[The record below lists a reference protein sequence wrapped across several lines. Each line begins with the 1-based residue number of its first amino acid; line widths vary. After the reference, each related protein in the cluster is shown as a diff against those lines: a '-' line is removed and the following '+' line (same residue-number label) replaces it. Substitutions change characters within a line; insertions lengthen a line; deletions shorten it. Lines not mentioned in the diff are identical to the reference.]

1 MSSNSNVQSVQNAV
15 QNIVD
20 SIQNMTPKEFETD
33 FLKTVYGVYLTDG
46 GSIVEHDSID
56 VYGHRLV
63 AIFTPMGHRCGYVGV
78 SENSPLR
85 MVEYDDLNVDV
96 HGGLT
101 FSGNLNTDESQWFFG
116 FDCAHVFDAP
126 DIEKMKEY
134 IEMGLLDQPQNEL
147 RDWYLAYPALT
158 KSTVKS
164 LDFVLTELK
173 SLSAQLMDV
182 ELDSNHVLF

>member
-1 MSSNSNVQSVQNAV
+1 MSTNSSVQSVQNAI

-20 SIQNMTPKEFETD
+20 SIQNMTPKELETD

-63 AIFTPMGHRCGYVGV
+63 VVFTPFGHRCGYVGV
-78 SENSPLR
+78 YENSPLR
-85 MVEYDDLNVDV
+85 NVEYDDLNVNV

-101 FSGNLNTDESQWFFG
+101 FSGNLNTDQSQWFFG

-126 DIEKMKEY
+126 DVEKMKEY
-134 IEMGLLDQPQNEL
+134 TEMGLMDQSQNEL
-147 RDWYLAYPALT
+147 LNWYLTYPVLT

-164 LDFVLTELK
+164 LDFVLEELK
-173 SLSAQLMDV
+173 NLSVQLIDM
-182 ELDSNHVLF
+182 ELERND